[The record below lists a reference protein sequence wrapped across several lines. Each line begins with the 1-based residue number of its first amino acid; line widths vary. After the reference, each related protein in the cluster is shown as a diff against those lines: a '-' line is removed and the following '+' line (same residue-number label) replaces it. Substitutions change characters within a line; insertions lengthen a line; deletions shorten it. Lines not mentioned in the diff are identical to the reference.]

1 MKGAR
6 GRQARLK
13 PEYANLY
20 PGLKPGVWT
29 PVEKVL
35 RQVTDLIHQ
44 DRSRSGVITG
54 HRLLHDN
61 HFEWR
66 GTTARPEGLPS
77 GSTRLSDSGAA
88 PQESGAPTRDPDRK
102 AIHE

>member
-1 MKGAR
+1 MSGAR

-13 PEYANLY
+13 PEFSSLY

-29 PVEKVL
+29 PVEKLL
-35 RQVTDLIHQ
+35 RLVTDLIHQ

-54 HRLLHDN
+54 ERLLHDD

-66 GTTARPEGLPS
+66 GTSARPEGLPS
-77 GSTRLSDSGAA
+77 GSTRLSDAGAE
-88 PQESGAPTRDPDRK
+88 PHERRGSTGGLEQERHP
-102 AIHE
+102 